1 MPLRSRD
8 GVAPGLGIGRV
19 ARVEPLD
26 LLEVVCVIAG
36 ERTNPRE
43 PPDVDAG
50 RLQAA
55 GGPGRVLCWRCHR
68 HESRTLSDASE
79 SCQDSCY
86 ILLIRPRSSVADQRG
101 P

>member
-1 MPLRSRD
+1 MPLGTCHS
-8 GVAPGLGIGRV
+8 VTPGLRIGRV
-19 ARVEPLD
+19 ARVQPFDE
-26 LLEVVCVIAG
+26 LEVVRVVPR
-36 ERTNPRE
+36 ERRDPWE

-50 RLQAA
+50 RLQTA
-55 GGPGRVLCWRCHR
+55 GRSGWRFGWRCDG